1 MPQQKSTS
9 FSAAKVANFGVVMAE
24 MIEERMRME
33 REIKRLRHHVSVL
46 SKRNHELMKDGKSR
60 AVSFIASDTSLRDVE
75 SDEED
80 EEEGEEE
87 IVRGGLM
94 RVTMVGTGEQ
104 LLEVA
109 RDASEGG
116 RKLEERLGLRLKL
129 GKEEVAQGSGVVVAE
144 SVASFEEAEVAKP
157 VVRLPRFEKVEGKK
171 RRLGGDEDEEVL
183 IAPLGP
189 RAECGGLLRRVGRES
204 VFVDADPRLVA
215 GGGSTPAAVGVSRWS
230 EALRQSPGV
239 SGGYQLRPRV
249 GGFRGRGYGGY
260 GRGRG
265 V

>member
-24 MIEERMRME
+24 MVEERLRLE
-33 REIKRLRHHVSVL
+33 KEIKRLRHHVSVL
-46 SKRNHELMKDGKSR
+46 SKRNYQLMKGGKSR
-60 AVSFIASDTSLRDVE
+60 AVSSIASGTSLRDFGE
-75 SDEED
+75 SDEDD
-80 EEEGEEE
+80 EEEED
-87 IVRGGLM
+87 LM
-94 RVTMVGTGEQ
+94 GKVRVTMVGTEEQ
-104 LLEVA
+104 LMGVAHKVSLLGKAMEEKRLENEGV
-109 RDASEGG
+109 EELGG
-116 RKLEERLGLRLKL
+116 RI
-129 GKEEVAQGSGVVVAE
+129 VAE

-157 VVRLPRFEKVEGKK
+157 VVRLPRVERVEGQK
-171 RRLGGDEDEEVL
+171 RRLGSDEEEEVL

-189 RAECGGLLRRVGRES
+189 RAECGGLLRRVGKES
-204 VFVDADPRLVA
+204 VFKDADPRLVA
-215 GGGSTPAAVGVSRWS
+215 GGGSTPAAVGVSRPS
-230 EALRQSPGV
+230 EAWRQSPGV